1 MGGVEAVLAVVHG
14 VRHEVLLFAATG
26 LLIGGLDD
34 LLLDLVY
41 AVRRLWRR
49 VTIYRRHARMTADRL
64 PPSTRPGTLAVF
76 IPAWDEAAVIGPML
90 RHTLTQ
96 WARDD
101 VHLFVGVYPN
111 DRATIAAVAAAVDD
125 VPGGAARVTIVLN
138 DADGPTTKAACLNAL
153 WTALLRWEAE
163 RGAPAKA
170 VVLHDAEDVVHA
182 DGAHVLS
189 AMIDRF
195 ALVQLPV
202 LPIASGGSRWVADHY
217 CDEFAE
223 SHAKAM
229 LVREALGAALPSA
242 GVGCAIARP
251 ALAALAEA
259 RQGRPFDAASL
270 TEDYE
275 MGLRIGELGGRG
287 VIVRMRDAQGGL
299 VATREHFPDTIA
311 GAVQQKARWTVGI
324 ALAGWD
330 RLGWGS
336 NWVEAWMR
344 LRDRRAPIAAII
356 LVAAYA
362 GLVLTALLWA
372 MQLIG
377 VYQPPPL
384 PPFLAGLL
392 GLNGLMLLWRLA
404 VRALFVHKA
413 YGLAEAIRCVPR
425 VVVANVI
432 AVMAA
437 RRAMMLY
444 LRHWRGEALP
454 WDKTSHRFPDLAP
467 ERPS

>member
-90 RHTLTQ
+90 RHTLAQ

-111 DRATIAAVAAAVDD
+111 DRATIAAVAAAVDA
-125 VPGGAARVTIVLN
+125 VPGGAAGVTLVLN
-138 DADGPTTKAACLNAL
+138 DADGPTTKAACLNVL

-202 LPIASGGSRWVADHY
+202 LPIIATSLSNPMPRRCWCARRWARR
-217 CDEFAE
+217 C
-223 SHAKAM
+223 
-229 LVREALGAALPSA
+229 RPPGWAA
-242 GVGCAIARP
+242 
-251 ALAALAEA
+251 
-259 RQGRPFDAASL
+259 
-270 TEDYE
+270 
-275 MGLRIGELGGRG
+275 
-287 VIVRMRDAQGGL
+287 
-299 VATREHFPDTIA
+299 
-311 GAVQQKARWTVGI
+311 
-324 ALAGWD
+324 
-330 RLGWGS
+330 
-336 NWVEAWMR
+336 
-344 LRDRRAPIAAII
+344 
-356 LVAAYA
+356 
-362 GLVLTALLWA
+362 
-372 MQLIG
+372 
-377 VYQPPPL
+377 PL
-384 PPFLAGLL
+384 PARR
-392 GLNGLMLLWRLA
+392 WR
-404 VRALFVHKA
+404 RWPKR
-413 YGLAEAIRCVPR
+413 GR
-425 VVVANVI
+425 
-432 AVMAA
+432 AA
-437 RRAMMLY
+437 RSM
-444 LRHWRGEALP
+444 
-454 WDKTSHRFPDLAP
+454 
-467 ERPS
+467 RPV